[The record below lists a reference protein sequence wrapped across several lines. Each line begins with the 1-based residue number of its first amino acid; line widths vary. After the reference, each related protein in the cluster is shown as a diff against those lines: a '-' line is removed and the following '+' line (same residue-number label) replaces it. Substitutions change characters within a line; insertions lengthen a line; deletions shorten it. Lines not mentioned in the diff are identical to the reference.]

1 MTVPT
6 ISLRFTFERGL
17 LRLGPAWGLLAGAA
31 LAWNSAAG
39 VASPLRLAATLL
51 VALALV
57 EPIWGGVG
65 SRMLALARSLAG
77 IQPAG
82 ERPAGERPASGWPAS
97 MALTPPMP
105 YARPHAP
112 LARLWLWLRDDGVGE
127 DGLNLMATL
136 LAMTGALA
144 LLFLLSPTA
153 GRAALLSSLVVIVLA
168 MMGAMLAPAYPA
180 TARLLGAAAG
190 LALPWLLGLGLF
202 GRQTAPPS
210 LWLLVGGFGVLA
222 FAEEDESA
230 SPLPFGLG
238 YAAAV
243 AALVWAG
250 RPAAAGLAGLVC
262 AVPAWR
268 VWQGRRAG
276 VARWHWLALA
286 AATIGLAVG

>member
-31 LAWNSAAG
+31 LAWNDAAG

-57 EPIWGGVG
+57 EPVWGGAG
-65 SRMLALARSLAG
+65 SLMLALARSLAG
-77 IQPAG
+77 IQPA
-82 ERPAGERPASGWPAS
+82 S
-97 MALTPPMP
+97 MALTPPPLP

-112 LARLWLWLRDDGVGE
+112 LARLWLWLRNDGAGE
-127 DGLNLMATL
+127 DGLSLMATL
-136 LAMTGALA
+136 LAMAGAIA
-144 LLFLLSPTA
+144 LLFLLSPAA

-168 MMGAMLAPAYPA
+168 VMGAALEPAYPA

-190 LALPWLLGLGLF
+190 LALPWLLGLWLF

-210 LWLLVGGFGVLA
+210 LWLLVGGFSLLA
-222 FAEEDESA
+222 FAEEDEGSA
-230 SPLPFGLG
+230 PMPFGLG
-238 YAAAV
+238 YAAAA

-250 RPAAAGLAGLVC
+250 RPAAAGLVGLVC

-268 VWQGRRAG
+268 VWHGRRAG

-286 AATIGLAVG
+286 VATMGLAAG